1 MINYANYEKDAF
13 KEYTHLQSFSS
24 SIFKVNLPS
33 KKKKKRTTKEEK
45 AKHIMVWSRKE
56 LSLSSMKERKLAS
69 QILNVAINVY
79 GTGFEVTRK
88 Y

>member
-33 KKKKKRTTKEEK
+33 KKKKKGRLKKRKQNISWSGQEK
-45 AKHIMVWSRKE
+45 SYRC
-56 LSLSSMKERKLAS
+56 R
-69 QILNVAINVY
+69 Q
-79 GTGFEVTRK
+79 
-88 Y
+88 